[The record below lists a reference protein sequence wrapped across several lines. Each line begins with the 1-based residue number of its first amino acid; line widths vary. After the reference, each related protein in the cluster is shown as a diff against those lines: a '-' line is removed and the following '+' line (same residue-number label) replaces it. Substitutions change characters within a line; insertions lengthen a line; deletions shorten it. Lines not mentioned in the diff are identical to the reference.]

1 MREGVR
7 NDPVGGGGV
16 SWRGYGTMR
25 EGVRSELEGV
35 RSDLEG
41 VGLEEIDQPIDR
53 VAIPGEWFGIHL
65 RRNAVNLVGA
75 GCHA

>member
-1 MREGVR
+1 MREGVGS
-7 NDPVGGGGV
+7 DAGGGTERSG
-16 SWRGYGTMR
+16 RGYGVIR
-25 EGVRSELEGV
+25 EGV

>member
-1 MREGVR
+1 MIR
-7 NDPVGGGGV
+7 
-16 SWRGYGTMR
+16 
-25 EGVRSELEGV
+25 EGV